1 MEGGRGQLN
10 DSLRRLLPSLITFTG
25 LVCAFSAVVLA
36 MHEALT
42 AAGVCILIGYVLDAL
57 DGGMARRL
65 GVTSAFGLQ
74 LDSLVDVVTFGVA
87 PSALVYQYLRQLA
100 VAPVTVWVVCVGYM
114 VGGVFRLARFNLLPT
129 KESHSDSMGLTIS
142 TSGATLALSVL
153 SDRAY
158 DHRLIPAF
166 VFLALVVALTLLMV
180 SRIRYPAMGSV
191 FRRRWLSVTALVVA
205 SVLAIWLSPQL
216 VWLGLTGGYVSF
228 GLVRAAYGL
237 IG

>member
-1 MEGGRGQLN
+1 MEGRSQLN
-10 DSLRRLLPSLITFTG
+10 NSLRRLLPSLITYTG

-42 AAGVCILIGYVLDAL
+42 AAGVCILVGYVLDAL

-87 PSALVYQYLRQLA
+87 PSVLVYQHLRQLTLS
-100 VAPVTVWVVCVGYM
+100 PVVTWGACAGYM
-114 VGGVFRLARFNLLPT
+114 IGGVFRLARFNLLPT

-158 DHRLIPAF
+158 DHRLIPAV

-180 SRIRYPAMGSV
+180 SRIRYPAMASV
-191 FRRRWLSVTALVVA
+191 FRRRWLSVVALVVA

>member
-57 DGGMARRL
+57 DGEMARRL

-100 VAPVTVWVVCVGYM
+100 VAPVTVWVVCAGYM

-158 DHRLIPAF
+158 DHRLIPAV